1 MPEATSTRQRLISVV
16 IPVQKRYDDIE
27 ELYGAYAEALR
38 RCDDRFEFIFVLD
51 GDYPDVQRQL
61 EQLRHSG
68 EPIQVIR
75 FTRAFGESVALTVG
89 FEHSQGE
96 LVLTLPAFYQID
108 PETLPAFIGSLGDE
122 DMLQGRRWPRTDSAL
137 NRAGTVLLHRLIRLV
152 TGHTFRDVGCSL
164 RLMRRQVAREV
175 VIYGD
180 QHTFLP
186 VLASNRG
193 FRVREVSVQQ
203 SKNDPYVRYYQP
215 SEYLR
220 RLLSIF
226 TIFFLGRF
234 TKAPLRFFGVC
245 GTLLML
251 LGMVLIGVVV
261 FERLFSGVPAGD
273 RPMLLFG
280 VVNLVLGAQVF
291 ALGLIGELIIFTHG
305 RELKEYSIAEVEGAG
320 LSERKTIEPDVPDRA
335 PLASGSGGSKQ

>member
-1 MPEATSTRQRLISVV
+1 MIA
-16 IPVQKRYDDIE
+16 VQKRHDDIA
-27 ELYGAYAEALR
+27 ELYRAYAEALR
-38 RCDDRFEFIFVLD
+38 RCNDRFEFIFVLD
-51 GDYPDVQRQL
+51 GDHPEVRAQL
-61 EQLRHSG
+61 EQLRREG
-68 EPIQVIR
+68 EPIQLIR
-75 FTRAFGESVALTVG
+75 FTRAFGQSVALTVG
-89 FEHSQGE
+89 FEHSEGE

-108 PETLPAFIGSLGDE
+108 PETLPAFIGSLDDA

-175 VIYGD
+175 MIYGD

-203 SKNDPYVRYYQP
+203 SKKDPYVRYYQP

-220 RLLSIF
+220 RLLSIL

-245 GTLLML
+245 GTLLIL
-251 LGMVLIGVVV
+251 LGVLLIGIVV

-305 RELKEYSIAEVEGAG
+305 RHLKEYSIAEVEGVG
-320 LSERKTIEPDVPDRA
+320 LSERPSAAPDVPDRVSV
-335 PLASGSGGSKQ
+335 ASQGGGDKQ